1 MAGYSDRCAGPCSSR
16 DSGPRIPRSFSPRS
30 YNHLSHY
37 RPNNVLH
44 SNLRDPVTW
53 SRSDCYNVKIY
64 GRGRLQRQRRLG
76 EGTYI
81 GI

>member
-1 MAGYSDRCAGPCSSR
+1 MAGHGDRSAWRCSSCN
-16 DSGPRIPRSFSPRS
+16 SAPRVPRSFSPRS

-37 RPNNVLH
+37 RPNNILH
-44 SNLRDPVTW
+44 STLRDPVTW
-53 SRSDCYNVKIY
+53 SRPDCYNVKIY
-64 GRGRLQRQRRLG
+64 GRGRLQRQRRLV